1 MVDNLQRLCQSQNGT
16 DGEMKM
22 RKTVVAGIVGFGFKL
37 GAWVSRQKTTKDTMS
52 PERKQRLDDIG
63 FTWAVTKGKT

>member
-1 MVDNLQRLCQSQNGT
+1 
-16 DGEMKM
+16 MKM